1 MSARPAAR
9 AAELRELLTRASRA
23 YYLDDRPIMPDAE
36 YDRLFR
42 ELEALEAAD
51 PSLRTADSPTLRVGA
66 DVGPSHLA
74 KHAHLAPMISLA
86 NAMSDEE
93 LQAWEDRAAK
103 EAGEAV
109 RAAGYS
115 VELKIDGSAVS
126 LTYRDGLL
134 VTAATR
140 GNGTIGED
148 ITANIRTIREVPLRL
163 DGTGW
168 PAVIEIRGEVYI
180 SNDAFDRMND
190 ERVAA
195 GEPVF
200 ANARNSAAGTLR
212 QKDPR
217 ETAKRPLQFFGYTFA
232 VPDDAALPFR
242 SQTEVLDR
250 LAAWGIP
257 TAPHRK
263 RFTALAEVHAWAHTV
278 EHELRAALPFEIDG
292 LVVKVD
298 PIALQVELGI
308 VEGQRVPRWAIA
320 RKFKATIEE
329 TTLVAIHVN
338 VGRTGKLNPW
348 AELAPVEI
356 GGVTVRNATLH
367 NAQLVAQKDLRVGD
381 TVQVRRAGDVIPQV
395 IGPVPEKRPPG
406 AVPWVPPTT
415 CPVCGT
421 AVVREEGEV
430 DVYCPNV
437 ACDGRRL
444 EALIHFASRNAMDIR
459 GLSEARVAQL
469 VEAGLVRDAADFYDR
484 DRVNVEALV
493 ALEGFAAKS
502 AAQLVAAID
511 ASKAQPLAR
520 LLFALGLRH
529 VGEGA
534 AELLAQHFGTM
545 DKLAKAELAEIEA
558 VRGVGPIIAA
568 SVHAWF
574 RHAWARHLVER
585 LRAAGLTLS
594 QPQAVESDGALKG
607 LTVVLTGTLPTLS
620 RQQATQLVEQAGGR
634 VTDSVSKKTSLLVAG
649 ADAGSKLDKAR
660 TLGVTVIDEEEL
672 LRRIGRTA

>member
-1 MSARPAAR
+1 MSAAR
-9 AAELRELLTRASRA
+9 AAELRARLTEASRA
-23 YYLDDRPIMPDAE
+23 YYLDDRPVMPDAE
-36 YDRLFR
+36 YDALFR

-51 PSLRTADSPTLRVGA
+51 PSLRTPDSPTLRVGA
-66 DVGPSHLA
+66 DVGASHLA

-86 NAMSDEE
+86 NAMGDDE
-93 LQAWEDRAAK
+93 LQAWEDRAAR
-103 EAGEAV
+103 EAGEGV
-109 RAAGYS
+109 RTAGYS

-126 LTYRDGLL
+126 LTYRDGVL

-140 GNGTIGED
+140 GNGTVGED

-163 DGTGW
+163 AGAGW

-180 SNDAFDRMND
+180 ANDDFDRMNA

-217 ETAKRPLQFFGYTFA
+217 ETAKRPLRFFGYTFA
-232 VPDDAALPFR
+232 VPDDAPLPFA
-242 SQTEVLDR
+242 SQSELLDTI
-250 LAAWGIP
+250 AAWGIP

-263 RFTALAEVHAWAHTV
+263 RCVALAEVHAWAHEV
-278 EHELRAALPFEIDG
+278 EHDLRARLPFEIDG

-298 PIALQVELGI
+298 PIALQTELGI

-320 RKFKATIEE
+320 RKFAASIAE

-367 NAQLVAQKDLRVGD
+367 NAQLIAQKDLRVGD

-395 IGPVPEKRPPG
+395 IGPVPEKRP
-406 AVPWVPPTT
+406 ADATPWTPPTH

-421 AVVREEGEV
+421 AVRQEEGEV
-430 DVYCPNV
+430 DTYCPNV

-444 EALIHFASRNAMDIR
+444 EALIHFASRQAMDIR
-459 GLSEARVAQL
+459 GLSEARIGQL
-469 VEAGLVRDAADFYDR
+469 VEAGLVHDAADLYDLAPAQL
-484 DRVNVEALV
+484 EALD
-493 ALEGFAAKS
+493 GFAKRS
-502 AAQLVAAID
+502 AQLLVDAIA
-511 ASKAQPLAR
+511 ASKAQPLSK
-520 LLFALGLRH
+520 LLFAIGIRH

-534 AELLAQHFGTM
+534 AELLARHFGTM
-545 DKLAKAELAEIEA
+545 DALAAAPAEAMAE
-558 VRGVGPIIAA
+558 VRGVGPTIAE
-568 SVHAWF
+568 SVAAF
-574 RHAWARHLVER
+574 FAEPWARQLVAKLAER
-585 LRAAGLTLS
+585 GLTLTE
-594 QPQAVESDGALKG
+594 PEAAEADGALKG

-620 RQQATQLVEQAGGR
+620 RTEATRLVEQAGAR

-649 ADAGSKLDKAR
+649 AEAGSKLEKAR
-660 TLGVTVIDEEEL
+660 TLGVEVIDEAEL
-672 LRRIGRTA
+672 LRRLGRAP